1 MVSVFNFNISER
13 IRNSLQHLAS
23 MRPNIVI
30 PLLMEKLSF
39 SLDTSIESHKF
50 CTVVD
55 SMSAVCK
62 PLVLGSRFHKE
73 GKYITYISKLIFL
86 CQFNVS

>member
-1 MVSVFNFNISER
+1 MVAVFNYNISER
-13 IRNSLQHLAS
+13 IRVSLQHLAL

-30 PLLMEKLSF
+30 PHLMEKLSL

-55 SMSAVCK
+55 SMSAICK
-62 PLVLGSRFHKE
+62 PLTLGSRFHNK
-73 GKYITYISKLIFL
+73 GKYF
-86 CQFNVS
+86 